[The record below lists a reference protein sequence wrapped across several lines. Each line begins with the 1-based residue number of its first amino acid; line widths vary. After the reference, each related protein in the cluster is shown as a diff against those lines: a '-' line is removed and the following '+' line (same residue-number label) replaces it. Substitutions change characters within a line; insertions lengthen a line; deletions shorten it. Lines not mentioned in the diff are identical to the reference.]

1 MSGTSKQMVDLE
13 TIKTALKELNYPIP
27 AELTNMLRDQ
37 MIDIETFE
45 TLWRRLSPPTVE
57 EVCSLPTFAGLDHE
71 DPKKF
76 ITECKNILANSNPAY
91 WRDQIAAQF
100 RLEPARWWSYE
111 APYAHSLH
119 DLEQALIER
128 YENFEILTK
137 LRMKFYGITQAAG
150 EPADAFITKKKLLAT
165 RIAPHITNSEFNG
178 FCRMWLRD
186 GHHLLE
192 EPRHATTNDVVPSAP
207 FVGEPA
213 PRHHERPHQPR
224 DQQPVEHQTLDEPR
238 FNEEDATQDTTT
250 GNAAGVLPQEAGGP
264 RHAQDVHRDRCTQ
277 PLLEHKR
284 EEATTAAVRPEDVPT
299 RLIDQ
304 KCDGDV
310 EIPNAEQHP
319 QQEPAERSGQPQPVP
334 ERFEPKKPP
343 AEPAEHSG
351 QPEPEPERF
360 EPKTPPEKPP
370 AESAERFGKQ
380 LDDDLQLTAAE
391 TTAEKHP
398 QRQGKLALS
407 AALPSEPGPVPGQLP
422 KVVAVILT
430 RPHRADRQQQPRPP
444 QPQYDPAP
452 RRCQPRLLTPGA
464 QHAQEKPL
472 PLPQQDSAVQ
482 QRQQRPPEPGAR
494 SKPLRRPPEAG

>member
-1 MSGTSKQMVDLE
+1 MFVTNFRRPRPRGPKEIHHRMQKHPRQLQPCVLARPNRGPVPARTSSMV
-13 TIKTALKELNYPIP
+13 ELRS
-27 AELTNMLRDQ
+27 AVRSLTPRPGAGPHRKVRELRDPNEAPDE
-37 MIDIETFE
+37 ILRNHTGRRRAS
-45 TLWRRLSPPTVE
+45 RRL
-57 EVCSLPTFAGLDHE
+57 H
-71 DPKKF
+71 
-76 ITECKNILANSNPAY
+76 
-91 WRDQIAAQF
+91 
-100 RLEPARWWSYE
+100 
-111 APYAHSLH
+111 H
-119 DLEQALIER
+119 
-128 YENFEILTK
+128 
-137 LRMKFYGITQAAG
+137 
-150 EPADAFITKKKLLAT
+150 KKKLLAT
-165 RIAPHITNSEFNG
+165 RIAPHITKAEFNG

-192 EPRHATTNDVVPSAP
+192 EPRHATNDVVPSAP

-224 DQQPVEHQTLDEPR
+224 DQKPVEHQTLDEPR
-238 FNEEDATQDTTT
+238 FNEEDAPQDTTT
-250 GNAAGVLPQEAGGP
+250 GDAAGVLPQEAGGL

-277 PLLEHKR
+277 PLLKHER
-284 EEATTAAVRPEDVPT
+284 GETTTATVRPEDVPT

-304 KCDGDV
+304 KRDGDL

-319 QQEPAERSGQPQPVP
+319 QQEPAERSGQSQPEP
-334 ERFEPKKPP
+334 ECFEPKKPP
-343 AEPAEHSG
+343 AEPAERSG

-370 AESAERFGKQ
+370 AEPAERSGKQ
-380 LDDDLQLTAAE
+380 LDDNLQLPAAE

-407 AALPSEPGPVPGQLP
+407 AALPSEPGSVPGQLP
-422 KVVAVILT
+422 KVVAVIST

-464 QHAQEKPL
+464 QHAQEKPPREQPPDAERRHQLRL

-482 QRQQRPPEPGAR
+482 QRQQRSPEPGAR

>member
-13 TIKTALKELNYPIP
+13 TIKTALKKLNYPIP

-57 EVCSLPTFAGLDHE
+57 EVCLLPTFAGLDHE

-111 APYAHSLH
+111 APYAPSLH
-119 DLEQALIER
+119 DLEQALIKR

-137 LRMKFYGITQAAG
+137 LRMKFYGITQAVG

-165 RIAPHITNSEFNG
+165 RIAPHITKAEFNG
-178 FCRMWLRD
+178 FCRLWLRD

-192 EPRHATTNDVVPSAP
+192 EPHHATNDVVPSAP

-213 PRHHERPHQPR
+213 ARHLERPHQPR

-238 FNEEDATQDTTT
+238 FNEEDAASDMTADDAAEEFPPQKT
-250 GNAAGVLPQEAGGP
+250 GYLYHSQEPIEDREPDLHTVRDDKQADQVDIEPIGD
-264 RHAQDVHRDRCTQ
+264 RESYQRAQP
-277 PLLEHKR
+277 PLEREHG
-284 EEATTAAVRPEDVPT
+284 EMTTATPPPED
-299 RLIDQ
+299 
-304 KCDGDV
+304 
-310 EIPNAEQHP
+310 A
-319 QQEPAERSGQPQPVP
+319 PAV
-334 ERFEPKKPP
+334 
-343 AEPAEHSG
+343 
-351 QPEPEPERF
+351 
-360 EPKTPPEKPP
+360 
-370 AESAERFGKQ
+370 SAERTGNK
-380 LDDDLQLTAAE
+380 LDDLQLPAAE

-398 QRQGKLALS
+398 PQQGKLALS
-407 AALPSEPGPVPGQLP
+407 AALPSEPGPVPGQLS

-430 RPHRADRQQQPRPP
+430 RPHRSDRQQQLRPP
-444 QPQYDPAP
+444 QPQHS
-452 RRCQPRLLTPGA
+452 Q
-464 QHAQEKPL
+464 
-472 PLPQQDSAVQ
+472 V
-482 QRQQRPPEPGAR
+482 
-494 SKPLRRPPEAG
+494 